1 MGTVNQKYLKDEND
15 NTISPV
21 TSVDSVYDR
30 NGDNVGGYCTNWY
43 HTSIHKC

>member
-15 NTISPV
+15 NTLSPV

-30 NGDNVGGYCTNWY
+30 NGDNVGGVLYQLVPYFN
-43 HTSIHKC
+43 S